1 MTTRSSEASPEGFD
15 LDPATLT
22 YDHRGLLP
30 VVVQDEA
37 SGAVL
42 MLAYADSQA
51 VGLTLST
58 GLAHFWSRS
67 RQELWKKGA
76 TSGNTLEV
84 REVLID
90 CDRDTL
96 LLRVKPAGPAC
107 HRGTRSCFE
116 PNAARLELGWLWR
129 VLEARKNSADAG
141 AGESYTAGLLAAGL
155 PRVAQK
161 VGEEAVETVIAA
173 LAVAPD
179 GAEDGGALVE
189 EGADLLYHLLV
200 LLLAT
205 GVEPG
210 RLAAELQNRHNLPP
224 EAGRR
229 KVPPEGGQ
237 RNNRGDE

>member
-1 MTTRSSEASPEGFD
+1 MTIVVDPD
-15 LDPATLT
+15 LSAATLT
-22 YDHRGLLP
+22 FDHRGLLP

-42 MLAYADSQA
+42 MLAYADRQA
-51 VGLTLST
+51 VELTLST

-67 RQELWKKGA
+67 RRELWKKGA

-84 REVLID
+84 LEVLTD
-90 CDRDTL
+90 CDRDSL
-96 LLRVKPAGPAC
+96 LVRVRPAGPAC

-116 PNAARLELGWLWR
+116 PNPARLELGWLWR
-129 VLEARKNSADAG
+129 VLEQRKNAG
-141 AGESYTAGLLAAGL
+141 VEASYTSRLLAAGL

-173 LAVAPD
+173 LAEKPGEGDTGD
-179 GAEDGGALVE
+179 GRAALVE
-189 EGADLLYHLLV
+189 ESADLLYHLLV

-210 RLAAELQNRHNLPP
+210 RLAAELQSRHL
-224 EAGRR
+224 
-229 KVPPEGGQ
+229 KKGGQ
-237 RNNRGDE
+237 D

>member
-1 MTTRSSEASPEGFD
+1 MTTPEGFD

-22 YDHRGLLP
+22 YDDRGLLP
-30 VVVQDEA
+30 VVTQDEA

-42 MLAYADSQA
+42 MLAYADRQA
-51 VGLTLST
+51 VELTLST
-58 GLAHFWSRS
+58 RLAHFWSRS
-67 RQELWKKGA
+67 RRELWKKGA

-84 REVLID
+84 VEILTD

-96 LLRVKPAGPAC
+96 LLRVRPAGPAC

-129 VLEARKNSADAG
+129 VLEDRRNTG
-141 AGESYTAGLLAAGL
+141 GEKSYTARLLAEGL

-173 LAVAPD
+173 LAGDPPSGDQTAGD
-179 GAEDGGALVE
+179 RSALVE

-200 LLLAT
+200 LLLAA

-210 RLAAELQNRHNLPP
+210 RLAAELQGRHV
-224 EAGRR
+224 A
-229 KVPPEGGQ
+229 PEGRQ
-237 RNNRGDE
+237 RTTETRW